1 MTRKVIILTK
11 RRPSEAAMAAAAAA
25 VAEPTPRNFTVFVL
39 QRRHCCRRRGPS
51 LWRRRHLCPL
61 TVGLKRTCS
70 VQYVVG
76 HLAAAAAPPRYG
88 CALNAA
94 ASSQSQSVCSNF
106 LEVKSR
112 FSYAKLF
119 AVSGG
124 DFNEER
130 TIFLCRRSSERVL
143 QS

>member
-1 MTRKVIILTK
+1 M
-11 RRPSEAAMAAAAAA
+11 
-25 VAEPTPRNFTVFVL
+25 
-39 QRRHCCRRRGPS
+39 
-51 LWRRRHLCPL
+51 
-61 TVGLKRTCS
+61 
-70 VQYVVG
+70 QYVVG

-106 LEVKSR
+106 LEVKQSR

-130 TIFLCRRSSERVL
+130 NNLFYVEEVVVKECSSYNTYFTFLHHDFFSWVKKKVNKSFL
-143 QS
+143 LPTANFAFLL

>member
-11 RRPSEAAMAAAAAA
+11 RRPSEAVQRWRRG
-25 VAEPTPRNFTVFVL
+25 VANTTEFHGFCLAPTPPLLPPR
-39 QRRHCCRRRGPS
+39 S
-51 LWRRRHLCPL
+51 IPL
-61 TVGLKRTCS
+61 TSSSFVPTYCWFEAYMQCAVCS
-70 VQYVVG
+70 RPLG
-76 HLAAAAAPPRYG
+76 CGGGAAPPRYG
-88 CALNAA
+88 CALNTA
-94 ASSQSQSVCSNF
+94 ASSQSRVCSNF

-130 TIFLCRRSSERVL
+130 TIFFLCRRSSERVL
-143 QS
+143 QL